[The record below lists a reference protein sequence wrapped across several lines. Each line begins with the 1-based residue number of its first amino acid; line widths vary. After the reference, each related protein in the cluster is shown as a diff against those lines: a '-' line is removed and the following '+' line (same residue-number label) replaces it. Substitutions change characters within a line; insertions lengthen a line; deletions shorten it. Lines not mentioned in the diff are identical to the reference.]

1 MKINVVFILIIIAIA
16 GCDGGLAPTSSDIAN
31 KTGFGGNVT
40 FIGEWDPEVTQT
52 NIVLFKD
59 SLLSAEDFNIVNLR
73 YLSTA
78 IPLNSNEYSYNTIDS
93 LLFGDV
99 VAGKYSYL
107 AVVQSKAK
115 EISFDRKDWFVVGV
129 YQSEEAGSVS
139 GEIIVEENKFK
150 FDVNIICDFN
160 NPPPQPPGGE

>member
-1 MKINVVFILIIIAIA
+1 MKILAIILLFTVSLIS
-16 GCDGGLAPTSSDIAN
+16 CDGGLAPTGSDIAN
-31 KTGFGGNVT
+31 KTGFSGSTT
-40 FIGEWDPEVTQT
+40 FIGEWDSEVTQT

-59 SLLSAEDFNIVNLR
+59 PILSEEDFNIVNLR
-73 YLSTA
+73 YLSTS
-78 IPLNSNEYSYNTIDS
+78 IPLSSNDYNYNTIDS

-129 YQSEEAGSVS
+129 YQSEEAGSEP